1 VSLATRVH
9 RVPAEDV
16 PEGLDVVVDEP
27 DSRRAIADRLREP
40 HAGRPAALL
49 VRAASMNSPDRIA
62 VLAAQRQG
70 RRVEIECELRAFAG
84 PLFANIVT
92 VAVLE
97 AWPIELAAGPAEVA
111 LVLHTLPFEDID
123 RPADAGPAS
132 TSTTVVPFEL

>member
-1 VSLATRVH
+1 MSLATRVH

-16 PEGLDVVVDEP
+16 PEGLDLVVDEP
-27 DSRRAIADRLREP
+27 GSPRAVADRLREP

-62 VLAAQRQG
+62 VLAAQQHR
-70 RRVEIECELRAFAG
+70 RRVEVEVELRAFAG

-97 AWPIELAAGPAEVA
+97 VWPIEAAPGPAEVA
-111 LVLHTLPFEDID
+111 LVLHTLPFEDIE
-123 RPADAGPAS
+123 RPGDAGAGS
-132 TSTTVVPFEL
+132 TSTTVMPFEL